1 MKISGTK
8 ENSPFLLETMG
19 AVRTPLRSETELD
32 YIHDEC
38 LVALRRVTLLLK
50 PRPHSSVCTLI
61 YG

>member
-8 ENSPFLLETMG
+8 ENIPFLLETTG
-19 AVRTPLRSETELD
+19 GVRPSPSSETELN

-50 PRPHSSVCTLI
+50 PRPRSSVCTLI